1 MEKFKSVK
9 RSIARRGSG
18 FFTLCTRRPG
28 QRHIVNRARN
38 VKIRTCFKGVY
49 MVW

>member
-18 FFTLCTRRPG
+18 FFTLCTLRSKETS
-28 QRHIVNRARN
+28 QQ
-38 VKIRTCFKGVY
+38 TCAEAY
-49 MVW
+49 C